1 MGDKGLGRDRGDTVA
16 LVARVLGV
24 STRTVQRLAGEG
36 MPGRLATGRY
46 DVHAAAKWYFT
57 REVERRMGRAVD
69 HDHLIERLR
78 LAARGSGDI
87 GRPSR

>member
-1 MGDKGLGRDRGDTVA
+1 MRDKGLTGGEGVTVA
-16 LVARVLGV
+16 LVAGALGF
-24 STRTVQRLAGEG
+24 STRTVQRLIGEG
-36 MPGRLATGRY
+36 MPGKIAPGRY
-46 DVHAAAKWYFT
+46 DLRAAVAWFID

-78 LAARGSGDI
+78 LAAQGSDDI